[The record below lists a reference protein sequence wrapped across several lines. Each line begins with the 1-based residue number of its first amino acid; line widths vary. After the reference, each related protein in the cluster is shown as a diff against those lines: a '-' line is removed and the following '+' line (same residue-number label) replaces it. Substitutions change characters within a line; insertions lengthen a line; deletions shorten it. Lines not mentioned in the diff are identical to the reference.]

1 MVTTTMTTTDY
12 FNSIQL
18 NVGVIP
24 SDVVNKVVR
33 VWRQEYQKLQSF
45 IGHRKQVFII
55 GNGGSCA
62 IAEHISTDLNKRCSV
77 KALTLSNNSL
87 QTALTNDYGQENA
100 FVEWL
105 KMNHFNKG
113 DYLVAISSSGK
124 SKNILNA
131 LVHAHDCLGSTLS
144 IFGMD
149 GENPFPQK
157 SFEHDYIHI
166 DSYNYGVIEL
176 ITEIILHGIV
186 EELVMK

>member
-131 LVHAHDCLGSTLS
+131 LEHAHDCLGSTLS

-166 DSYNYGVIEL
+166 DNYNYGVIEL
-176 ITEIILHGIV
+176 TSEIILHGIV
-186 EELVMK
+186 EDLVMK

>member
-131 LVHAHDCLGSTLS
+131 LEHAHDCLGSTLS

-166 DSYNYGVIEL
+166 DNYNYGVIEL
-176 ITEIILHGIV
+176 TSEIILHGIV
-186 EELVMK
+186 EDLVME

>member
-1 MVTTTMTTTDY
+1 MVIYAEKY
-12 FNSIQL
+12 FEEMQIAIKNIDQDIVDKIIDIWKVFQNTNINFRL
-18 NVGVIP
+18 
-24 SDVVNKVVR
+24 SDNR
-33 VWRQEYQKLQSF
+33 
-45 IGHRKQVFII
+45 IFII
-55 GNGGSCA
+55 GNGGSHA
-62 IAEHISTDLNKRCSV
+62 IAEHISTDLNKRCKV
-77 KALTLSNNSL
+77 KAHTLSNNSL
-87 QTALTNDYGQENA
+87 LTALTNDYGQDNA

-131 LVHAHDCLGSTLS
+131 LEHAHDCLGLTLS

-166 DSYNYGVIEL
+166 DNYNYGVIEL
-176 ITEIILHGIV
+176 TSEIILHGIV
-186 EELVMK
+186 EDLVME